1 MVRDAENF
9 DVDAVTYRGEE
20 RRSALGSAY
29 VERLTAERD
38 RLAALLVLLPSIHAE
53 TEARRVVGRLTEAA
67 RQVTGAQFGIF
78 ASVSGDPTLHVL
90 SHDPSVAFDDVP
102 SPASAPLLAATF
114 RGGPPL
120 RVDDTTRWAL
130 SEAAARPYG
139 IFTDGRA
146 VRSYLAAPVMARSG
160 TVLGSL
166 FLGHHQP
173 RAFDDRDEALIEA
186 MTSHLAVALE
196 KSELLAERDRV
207 ATVLQETLLPPLL
220 PTIPHVDR
228 AARYRPTGSGNLVGG
243 DFFDFFPTGENEW
256 GVVLGDV
263 SGVGPEAAALTGIA
277 RYTIRAVAGD
287 EGPSG
292 VLRSLNDALNN
303 QRTGDRFCTAVYLR
317 LEPSATGI
325 KVTLANGGHP
335 PALLL
340 RDDGRVEAVEIASG
354 MLLGLFPDAGVVD
367 QHLELL
373 PGDALVLYTDGVIEA
388 RTPGTNDQFG
398 QERVEALLSASAGRT
413 AESIARR
420 LELAVIDH
428 QRGETL
434 DDVAILVVR
443 SLPDGGQAEGM
454 GREA

>member
-1 MVRDAENF
+1 M
-9 DVDAVTYRGEE
+9 TYRGEE
-20 RRSALGSAY
+20 RRTDQGSAY
-29 VERLTAERD
+29 VDRLSAERD
-38 RLAALLVLLPSIHAE
+38 RLAALLVRLPSIHAE
-53 TEARRVVGRLTEAA
+53 TEARRVVERMTEAA
-67 RQVTGAQFGIF
+67 REVTGAQFGIYES
-78 ASVSGDPTLHVL
+78 ANGDATLHVV
-90 SHDPSVAFDDVP
+90 SADVSVIFEVTPTPS
-102 SPASAPLLAATF
+102 SAPLLAASF

-130 SEAAARPYG
+130 SEEAARPYG
-139 IFTDGRA
+139 TLSDGRV
-146 VRSYLAAPVMARSG
+146 VRSYLAAPVVARSG

-173 RAFDDRDEALIEA
+173 RAFDDRDEALLEA

-196 KSELLAERDRV
+196 KSEVLAERDRV

-228 AARYRPTGSGNLVGG
+228 EARYRPTGSGNLVGG
-243 DFFDFFPTGENEW
+243 DFFDFFPTGDNEW

-277 RYTIRAVAGD
+277 RYTIRAVAAD

-292 VLRSLNDALNN
+292 VLRALNDALNN

-317 LEPSATGI
+317 LEPSETGI
-325 KVTLANGGHP
+325 RVTLANGGHP

-340 RDDGRVEAVEIASG
+340 RDDGRVEAVEGASG
-354 MLLGLFPDAGVVD
+354 MLLGLFPEAAVVD
-367 QHLELL
+367 QYLELA
-373 PGDALVLYTDGVIEA
+373 PGDAIVLYTDGVIEA

-443 SLPDGGQAEGM
+443 SLPEVGSAAG
-454 GREA
+454 

>member
-1 MVRDAENF
+1 MS
-9 DVDAVTYRGEE
+9 YRGEE
-20 RRSALGSAY
+20 RRSLGSAY
-29 VERLTAERD
+29 VDQVTAERD
-38 RLAALLVLLPSIHAE
+38 RLAALLVRLPSIHAE
-53 TEARRVVGRLTEAA
+53 IDARRVVERLTEAA
-67 RQVTGAQFGIF
+67 REVTGAQFGMYQS
-78 ASVSGDPTLHVL
+78 ANGDPTLHVV
-90 SHDPSVAFDDVP
+90 SRAPEVAFCDVP
-102 SPASAPLLAATF
+102 APASAPLLAASF

-130 SEAAARPYG
+130 SEEAARPYG
-139 IFTDGRA
+139 TLSDGRV
-146 VRSYLAAPVMARSG
+146 VRSFLAAPVVARSG
-160 TVLGSL
+160 AVLGSL
-166 FLGHHQP
+166 FLGHQQP
-173 RAFDDRDEALIEA
+173 RAFDKRDEALIEA

-207 ATVLQETLLPPLL
+207 ATILQETLLPPLL
-220 PTIPHVDR
+220 PVIPHVDR

-317 LEPSATGI
+317 LEPSTAGI
-325 KVTLANGGHP
+325 CITLANGGHP
-335 PALLL
+335 PALVL
-340 RDDGRVEAVEIASG
+340 RDDGEVEAVELASG
-354 MLLGLFPDAGVVD
+354 MLLGLFPDAAVVD
-367 QHLELL
+367 QHLELA

-398 QERVEALLSASAGRT
+398 QDRVEELLSASAGRT
-413 AESIARR
+413 AEHIARR

-443 SLPDGGQAEGM
+443 SLPEG
-454 GREA
+454 AQV